1 LLSVIVI
8 LGIIL
13 VIAIPKIQEVIENS
27 KKEFISSS
35 VKVLAAIAEM
45 EYAKRV
51 AFSEDIDIELNGGS
65 INNNPEGNYST
76 GTEIIIEYPTRE
88 GYKFTGWTVKGTGSI
103 LVGNEL

>member
-1 LLSVIVI
+1 MLSVIVI

-51 AFSEDIDIELNGGS
+51 AFSEDIELNGGS

-76 GTEIIIEYPTRE
+76 GTEIIIEYPSRE
-88 GYKFTGWTVKGTGSI
+88 GYKFTDWTVKGTGSI
-103 LVGNEL
+103 LVENEL